1 MSKYLLEIGVEELP
15 YKFIPSA
22 IEQLQNGFE
31 KCFTENGVTFENI
44 NVMATPRRL
53 AVIISG
59 LTDKQPDLEKVVKG
73 PIKKVAYTEDGQ
85 LSPAGLGFLKKNGL
99 TEKDVFIEN
108 DYIHAK
114 IKIEGKKTA
123 DLLRD
128 NVPALVLKL
137 QGPHF
142 MRWASND
149 EKFSRPIRWI
159 VSILDNEQI
168 PITIISLFLIFNVLL

>member
-22 IEQLQNGFE
+22 IEQLKNGFE
-31 KCFTENGVTFENI
+31 KFLNENGVTFEDV

-59 LTDKQPDLEKVVKG
+59 LIDKQPDLEKIVKG
-73 PIKKVAYTEDGQ
+73 PIKKVAYTESGE

-99 TEKDVFIEN
+99 TEKDVYIEN

-114 IKIEGKKTA
+114 IKIEGKQTA
-123 DLLRD
+123 DLLKD
-128 NVPALVLKL
+128 NVSSIVLKL

-149 EKFSRPIRWI
+149 EKFK
-159 VSILDNEQI
+159 N
-168 PITIISLFLIFNVLL
+168 